1 VTTPDVDR
9 TGVGAAV
16 RAVALGAGVV
26 ILVEAA
32 LLWATDAGHEGISVT
47 TAVMLPL
54 LAALAL
60 LAVAETYRRPER
72 WTVPTVAAVTVFA
85 LLAIPVLLG
94 LVHTLRGGFF
104 DAR

>member
-1 VTTPDVDR
+1 MTTPDVDR
-9 TGVGAAV
+9 AGLRPAVRLVASGAAV
-16 RAVALGAGVV
+16 V
-26 ILVEAA
+26 IFVEAA
-32 LLWATDAGHEGISVT
+32 LLWAADAGHEGISVT

-60 LAVAETYRRPER
+60 LAVADAYRRPER

-94 LVHTLRGGFF
+94 LVHALRGGLF
-104 DAR
+104 DAA